1 MSYEIKTETLTKD
14 IAQVQQAFLTKV
26 YGWMSVGLLL
36 TAVFSILT
44 LESEMMRELLFSN
57 SWTIWV
63 LLFAELGLVMYLSA
77 RIETLTAETATLLFL
92 LYSTLNG
99 VTLTPIFLVYTSESI
114 MSTFL
119 VCSGMF
125 GAMSIYGFI
134 TKKDLNGIGSYLSM
148 GLIGIIIASLINM
161 FVQSETFN
169 MTIALI
175 GIVIFL
181 GLTAYNTQKM
191 KAMAYV
197 MMEGGSVAQKG
208 AIIGALVLYLN
219 FINLF
224 LMLLRLMG
232 DRRR

>member
-134 TKKDLNGIGSYLSM
+134 TKKDLNGVGSYLSM

>member
-26 YGWMSVGLLL
+26 YGWMSVGLLI
-36 TAVFSILT
+36 TAVFSIIT

-134 TKKDLNGIGSYLSM
+134 TKKDLNGVGSYLSM

>member
-26 YGWMSVGLLL
+26 YGWMSVGLLI
-36 TAVFSILT
+36 TAVFSIIT

-134 TKKDLNGIGSYLSM
+134 TKKI
-148 GLIGIIIASLINM
+148 
-161 FVQSETFN
+161 
-169 MTIALI
+169 
-175 GIVIFL
+175 
-181 GLTAYNTQKM
+181 
-191 KAMAYV
+191 
-197 MMEGGSVAQKG
+197 
-208 AIIGALVLYLN
+208 
-219 FINLF
+219 
-224 LMLLRLMG
+224 
-232 DRRR
+232 

>member
-1 MSYEIKTETLTKD
+1 
-14 IAQVQQAFLTKV
+14 
-26 YGWMSVGLLL
+26 
-36 TAVFSILT
+36 
-44 LESEMMRELLFSN
+44 
-57 SWTIWV
+57 
-63 LLFAELGLVMYLSA
+63 
-77 RIETLTAETATLLFL
+77 
-92 LYSTLNG
+92 
-99 VTLTPIFLVYTSESI
+99 
-114 MSTFL
+114 
-119 VCSGMF
+119 
-125 GAMSIYGFI
+125 
-134 TKKDLNGIGSYLSM
+134 M